1 MFPWPNITF
10 HSLWTFVWQGT
21 QFETCVFCVK
31 ERTLRPSKGKSVLG
45 FLSASTTKVQLVI
58 FVHRDSD
65 AAGLL
70 LPRVVSL
77 THWGLFKSAVQTPSK
92 AQKNLFDLTEGQWQ
106 LVNNF
111 LCRLG
116 SEWESEEKL
125 SFLLETTVDWRN
137 KSRREL
143 NLLIGP
149 RNLRHEKIY

>member
-58 FVHRDSD
+58 FVHRDSG

-92 AQKNLFDLTEGQWQ
+92 AQMNLFDLTEGQWQ

-111 LCRLG
+111 LCMDLVQ
-116 SEWESEEKL
+116 SERVKKNWVSFWKQLSIGEINREENWTY
-125 SFLLETTVDWRN
+125 S
-137 KSRREL
+137 
-143 NLLIGP
+143 
-149 RNLRHEKIY
+149 

>member
-58 FVHRDSD
+58 FVHRDSG

-77 THWGLFKSAVQTPSK
+77 THWGLFDSAVQTPK
-92 AQKNLFDLTEGQWQ
+92 AQMNLFDLTEGQWQ

-111 LCRLG
+111 LCMDLVQ
-116 SEWESEEKL
+116 SERVKKNWVSFWKQLSIGEINREENWTY
-125 SFLLETTVDWRN
+125 S
-137 KSRREL
+137 
-143 NLLIGP
+143 
-149 RNLRHEKIY
+149 

>member
-58 FVHRDSD
+58 FVHRDSG

-77 THWGLFKSAVQTPSK
+77 THWGLFKSAVQTPPK

-111 LCRLG
+111 LCMDLVQ
-116 SEWESEEKL
+116 SERVKKNWVSFWKQLSIGEINREENWTY
-125 SFLLETTVDWRN
+125 S
-137 KSRREL
+137 
-143 NLLIGP
+143 
-149 RNLRHEKIY
+149 

>member
-58 FVHRDSD
+58 FVHRDSG

-92 AQKNLFDLTEGQWQ
+92 AQRNLFDLTEGQWQ

-111 LCRLG
+111 LCMDLVQ
-116 SEWESEEKL
+116 SERVKKNWVSFWKQLSIGEINREENWTY
-125 SFLLETTVDWRN
+125 S
-137 KSRREL
+137 
-143 NLLIGP
+143 
-149 RNLRHEKIY
+149 

>member
-58 FVHRDSD
+58 FVHRDSG

-111 LCRLG
+111 LCMDLVQ
-116 SEWESEEKL
+116 SERVKKNWVSFWKQLSIGEINREENWTY
-125 SFLLETTVDWRN
+125 S
-137 KSRREL
+137 
-143 NLLIGP
+143 
-149 RNLRHEKIY
+149 